1 MDVHAERLGL
11 GQVTKSPGRLRPDPV
26 IHWARIAASIT
37 LTVLLSGCATA
48 AAPVQS
54 TDSGPTSTFVA
65 GTRPIAAAADAA
77 MLLTLAPVPPG
88 ANREASSPVQ
98 AISGA
103 PQTPGSPDLV
113 DQTAWWTAPGTM
125 ASITTWVQSQVP
137 AGATVMGT
145 GSSSTRG
152 VNDSEY
158 VVFAFLAQPPVLTWR
173 TLAVTVTPNGPSQV
187 AVRADAQVIWDPAR
201 LPASQIDPKAVSS
214 ITVTRLPSF
223 PEVTGTT
230 TAVGPPATV
239 TDPSRIRSFVTVL
252 NGLPIDNSGV
262 HSCPAWSGLSFTVDL
277 KGSDKSTVATL
288 SGDQA
293 QCEGLALAVGSA
305 PHVSVDDPGDV
316 LIKQIASILGIQLPK
331 G

>member
-1 MDVHAERLGL
+1 
-11 GQVTKSPGRLRPDPV
+11 
-26 IHWARIAASIT
+26 
-37 LTVLLSGCATA
+37 
-48 AAPVQS
+48 
-54 TDSGPTSTFVA
+54 
-65 GTRPIAAAADAA
+65 

-88 ANREASSPVQ
+88 ANRAASSPVQ
-98 AISGA
+98 ATSGA
-103 PQTPGSPDLV
+103 PQTPGSPDLI
-113 DQTAWWTAPGTM
+113 DQAAWWTAPGTM

-158 VVFAFLAQPPVLTWR
+158 VVFAFPAQPPVLTLR
-173 TLAVTVTPNGPSQV
+173 TLAVTVAPDGPTQV
-187 AVRADAQVIWDPAR
+187 AVRADAQVIWDPSR
-201 LPASQIDPKAVSS
+201 PPASQIDPRAVSS

-262 HSCPAWSGLSFTVDL
+262 HSCPSWSGLSFTVDL

-293 QCEGLALAVGSA
+293 QCEGLALTVGTA
-305 PHVSVDDPGDV
+305 PHMSVDDPGDV
-316 LIKQIASILGIQLPK
+316 LIKQIASILGIQLSNA
-331 G
+331 